1 MGRSNKELKEAV
13 ILSIGDEILIGRTLD
28 TNSNLIAKK
37 LNDAGIVIKRISAL
51 SDNPKDIKQSFENA
65 FADAD
70 IIISTGGLGPT
81 EDDRTKDVLCEL
93 YNVKLIL
100 NEKVLNKIEYYLRLR
115 GRKINKNNYRQ
126 ALVPESATVLFNNL
140 GSAPGLMFTNDNKVL
155 IALPGVPFEM
165 EELLLNSVIPILKDK
180 YKLPEIKHEYIS
192 VSGIPEAFLAEKLS
206 DWESK
211 LPNFINLAYL
221 PGAGIIYLRFSI
233 YNKTP
238 ENEEVMSAEIEKLKN
253 IIPEYIIEQSEKS
266 IEELIGNILSET
278 ELKIATAE
286 SCTGG
291 KIAARITSVPGSSK
305 YYTGSAIA
313 YDNSI
318 KTNILKVDKS
328 LIEMYGAVSSQVVEK
343 MAQNILN
350 LYNADFAVATSGIA
364 GPDGGTDS
372 KPVGTVWVGIA
383 AKNNTYSRKFFFA
396 STRKVTI
403 NFFSNMA
410 LVMLYKQIIKTI
422 SR

>member
-343 MAQNILN
+343 MA
-350 LYNADFAVATSGIA
+350 
-364 GPDGGTDS
+364 
-372 KPVGTVWVGIA
+372 
-383 AKNNTYSRKFFFA
+383 
-396 STRKVTI
+396 
-403 NFFSNMA
+403 
-410 LVMLYKQIIKTI
+410 
-422 SR
+422 